1 MTLSLYEKEFS
12 MKRSIALAAIVS
24 VLSVS
29 AAFAADTLNPAN
41 LNSATV
47 QQALQM
53 LNAMTMTPTT
63 TSATTTTT
71 STVTPKTTT
80 TATTTAPATSSSI
93 NINGLAGSLLS
104 GQPVITQ
111 LQTENSML
119 KEQVV
124 GLYTMQLKGVD
135 MEMTALKSKLENLT
149 TQKATLEKSLQTLT
163 PSTASVK

>member
-1 MTLSLYEKEFS
+1 
-12 MKRSIALAAIVS
+12 MKRAFAFAAIVS
-24 VLSVS
+24 TLSVS

-41 LNSATV
+41 LNNATV

-53 LNAMTMTPTT
+53 LNSMSMAPTT
-63 TSATTTTT
+63 TTSSTT

-80 TATTTAPATSSSI
+80 SPNTSSSI
-93 NINGLAGSLLS
+93 NINGLAGSLLN

-124 GLYTMQLKGVD
+124 GLYSMQLKGVD
-135 MEMTALKSKLENLT
+135 AELTAMKAKMEALT
-149 TQKATLEKSLQTLT
+149 TQKASLEKSLQTLAPT
-163 PSTASVK
+163 TTTVK